1 MFCVMSLKKIN
12 VTIVCMKN
20 TPWNNRNISLDKKSL
35 DVNELDV
42 NINKE
47 EVRNVVKNNEAE
59 ARKLLLSMPNVDKR
73 VVSFFEENTLPD
85 GSVDVS
91 GFDFSSQFFKKESES
106 VGGKLSTTR
115 GYDYIC
121 SLDSALTS
129 VQKIKKYQETA
140 LRVMESLNNST
151 LSKPEK
157 LLLLDYLKNSL
168 ITILNAFVYQEK
180 VEVQNID
187 TTKEYEIA
195 RTKLVTCV
203 ESVISCSVN
212 LILNSDLN
220 DIKTIDY
227 AHTTSVVDE
236 VVTKLI
242 DYHEEYKLPSF
253 YVSRPEATHPLTI
266 IGSSLL
272 CADRYKNIDVVVG
285 VPSGGT
291 EFAVTTKVFIDK
303 LSNSDTKLILLPVSL
318 HSLKQF
324 SGEEGVGNLTQ
335 SNAVKFSE
343 SSIKSVLICDDN
355 TSTGRTLQF
364 LKDLI
369 YDLNPEIQV
378 FCTVAEADTTRSE
391 MDKYNVKR
399 THVANKDIYKDA
411 VNILPVS
418 KSIDPKVDLKEIVE
432 KKKII
437 RYYKDMEEKSLNTVD
452 KIYARVMAHVNE
464 PGIDY
469 SSLTE
474 ETAILSFHGTFLSN
488 FYATPVVL
496 EGRTYPTVEHAYQA
510 AKFFNTD
517 WSVVNEEAKQ
527 EIKESLKL
535 RGYAED
541 IVYSNDLFMDTR
553 MTAGNIKIIADVL
566 RKYDYVDKDW
576 EDKRIKIMINLLL
589 QKFNTE
595 EMIHKLKETN
605 GKELIEGNTWN
616 DTLWGVCEGRG
627 RNILGV
633 ILMEIR
639 KIGRRNESF

>member
-1 MFCVMSLKKIN
+1 MIN
-12 VTIVCMKN
+12 VTIIGMGN
-20 TPWNNRNISLDKKSL
+20 TPWNNKNVSLDKKSL
-35 DVNELDV
+35 NVNEIDAH
-42 NINKE
+42 INKE
-47 EVRNVVKNNEAE
+47 EVRDVVKNNEAE
-59 ARKLLLSMPNVDKR
+59 ARELLLSMPNVDKK
-73 VVSFFEENTLPD
+73 VVSFFEENTFAD

-91 GFDFSSQFFKKESES
+91 SSNFSSQFFKKEGES

-129 VQKIKKYQETA
+129 VQKIKKYQETVH
-140 LRVMESLNNST
+140 RVVESLNDST
-151 LSKPEK
+151 LSKLEK

-168 ITILNAFVYQEK
+168 ITILNTFVYQEK
-180 VEVQNID
+180 VGSQNID
-187 TTKEYEIA
+187 TTKEYETA
-195 RTKLVTCV
+195 RTKLVSCV
-203 ESVISCSVN
+203 ESVISCSVD
-212 LILNSDLN
+212 LVLNSDLN
-220 DIKTIDY
+220 DIKTIDC
-227 AHTTSVVDE
+227 AHTASVTDE

-242 DYHEEYKLPSF
+242 DYHKEYKLPSF

-291 EFAVTTKVFIDK
+291 EFAVTTKVFMDK
-303 LSNSDTKLILLPVSL
+303 MNNSDTKLVLLPVSL

-324 SGEEGVGNLTQ
+324 SDEEGGSNLTQ
-335 SNAVKFSE
+335 SNAMKFFE

-355 TSTGRTLQF
+355 TSTGKTLQF

-369 YDLNPEIQV
+369 HDLNPEVQV
-378 FCTVAEADTTRSE
+378 FCAVAEADTIRSE
-391 MDKYNVKR
+391 IDKYNVKR

-418 KSIDPKVDLKEIVE
+418 KAINPKVDLKEIVE

-437 RYYKDMEEKSLNTVD
+437 RYYKDMEEKSLNTID
-452 KIYARVMAHVNE
+452 QIYTRVMAHVNE
-464 PGIDY
+464 SGVDY
-469 SSLTE
+469 SLFTE
-474 ETAILSFHGTFLSN
+474 ENAVLSFHGTVLSN
-488 FYATPVVL
+488 FYATPVVF
-496 EGRTYPTVEHAYQA
+496 EGRTYPSVEHAYQS
-510 AKFFNTD
+510 AKFFSVD
-517 WSVVNEEAKQ
+517 WSIVNEEAKQ
-527 EIKESLKL
+527 EIRESLKL

-541 IVYSNDLFMDTR
+541 IVYSNDLFTDTR

-566 RKYDYVDKDW
+566 RKYDYVDKNW

-595 EMIHKLKETN
+595 DVVNKLNETDE
-605 GKELIEGNTWN
+605 KELIEGNTWN
-616 DTLWGVCEGRG
+616 DTLWGVCDGKG

-639 KIGRRNESF
+639 KMTRDNKSF